1 MVSFINAYCSRSSDD
16 RSSEKLVHED
26 PAKLDLERELL
37 RYNIHEFYPKEEEA
51 EVEDFEDVEKCENV
65 HSSLNCLMVLNV
77 GFVATSTAK

>member
-16 RSSEKLVHED
+16 RSSEKLHED

-65 HSSLNCLMVLNV
+65 LSSLNCLILLNV
-77 GFVATSTAK
+77 GLVATSTAK